1 MGCHGSRL
9 RLGREKRAVT
19 EPGQMCCDGE
29 TTPTSEIA
37 IRLVNI
43 LFGFVLATSATRVA
57 NPLGSEAGSLGS
69 WQRQKHSLS
78 WSVNYRFQVSLRCF
92 RMDDTTVSS
101 PFQAIF
107 TYRSTCTGCQV
118 PTLSPVSSSEQRQ
131 YQEMLILVRIT
142 RFGWSISTTLLS
154 LTSRAIA
161 DPSYVRCQALHPGT
175 VVEEA

>member
-1 MGCHGSRL
+1 MLRRRNHSYFRNCHQARQYPLRL
-9 RLGREKRAVT
+9 RVGHQCN
-19 EPGQMCCDGE
+19 PCG
-29 TTPTSEIA
+29 
-37 IRLVNI
+37 
-43 LFGFVLATSATRVA
+43 
-57 NPLGSEAGSLGS
+57 NPLDSEAGSLGS

-78 WSVNYRFQVSLRCF
+78 WSVNYRFQVLLRCF
-92 RMDDTTVSS
+92 RMDDTTMSS

-107 TYRSTCTGCQV
+107 TYRLRFTCTGCQV

-154 LTSRAIA
+154 VTGRAIA
-161 DPSYVRCQALHPGT
+161 DPSYVRCQTLHPGT